1 MSQAG
6 MTYTNE
12 WYLGAE
18 SALSLPRTRKAKQ
31 SRAGKADVTGISM
44 TQADRRLVVQLR
56 AGEEA
61 AFNELVDRYHGALI
75 RTALNYVADLSVAEE
90 VVQEAW
96 LGVLEGIGG
105 FEGRSS
111 LKSWLFSIVIHK
123 AKDRGVREKRYVSMT
138 VSDTDD
144 ADEQAVDPSRFR
156 ASGEW
161 GLPPQQ
167 WDEITPERLLSSKEH
182 LALLQRAIEEL
193 PANLREVLVL
203 RDIEDMDS
211 KDICAMLKITES
223 NLYVRLHRARE
234 RVRAALEP
242 HLGTD
247 AL

>member
-1 MSQAG
+1 MSYA
-6 MTYTNE
+6 MTVTMDE
-12 WYLGAE
+12 VYLGAE
-18 SALSLPRTRKAKQ
+18 AAASLPRTRKPARRQ
-31 SRAGKADVTGISM
+31 SSKANAASTGAGQNDS
-44 TQADRRLVVQLR
+44 RLV
-56 AGEEA
+56 AGLQAGDET
-61 AFNELVDRYHGALI
+61 AFNTAVDRYHGALV
-75 RTALNYVADLSVAEE
+75 RVAMNYVADLSVAEE

-123 AKDRGVREKRYVSMT
+123 AKDRGVREKRYISMT
-138 VSDTDD
+138 MSDTED
-144 ADEQAVDPSRFR
+144 ADESAVDPSRFR

-193 PANLREVLVL
+193 PDNLREVLVL
-203 RDIEDMDS
+203 RDIEEMDS
-211 KDICAMLKITES
+211 KDICAQLKITES

-234 RVRAALEP
+234 RMRAALES
-242 HLGTD
+242 HLQG
-247 AL
+247 A

>member
-1 MSQAG
+1 
-6 MTYTNE
+6 MTAAMDE
-12 WYLGAE
+12 VYLGAE
-18 SALSLPRTRKAKQ
+18 AAASLPRTRKPTRRQAVK
-31 SRAGKADVTGISM
+31 AGAAHAGAGQNDS
-44 TQADRRLVVQLR
+44 RLVAQLQ
-56 AGEEA
+56 AGDEA
-61 AFNELVDRYHGALI
+61 AFNTMVERYHGALV
-75 RTALNYVADLSVAEE
+75 RVAMNYVADLSVAEE
-90 VVQEAW
+90 VVQDAW

-138 VSDTDD
+138 MSDTEDG
-144 ADEQAVDPSRFR
+144 DESAVDPSRFR

-182 LALLQRAIEEL
+182 LELLQRAIEEL

-203 RDIEDMDS
+203 RDVEEMDS
-211 KDICAMLKITES
+211 KDICAQLMITES

-234 RVRAALEP
+234 RVRAMLESKMDMGG
-242 HLGTD
+242 L
-247 AL
+247 

>member
-6 MTYTNE
+6 MTYENE

-18 SALSLPRTRKAKQ
+18 AALSLPRTRRATQ
-31 SRAGKADVTGISM
+31 SQSSRAGATRTPAMEADG
-44 TQADRRLVVQLR
+44 RLVARLR
-56 AGEEA
+56 TGEEA

-75 RTALNYVADLSVAEE
+75 RTAMNYVADLSIAEE

-96 LGVLEGIGG
+96 LGVMEGIGG

-123 AKDRGVREKRYVSMT
+123 AKDRGVCEKRYVSMT
-138 VSDTDD
+138 MSETED
-144 ADEQAVDPSRFR
+144 ADESAVDPSRFR

-193 PANLREVLVL
+193 PDNLREVLVL
-203 RDIEDMDS
+203 RDIEEMDS

-223 NLYVRLHRARE
+223 NLYVRLHRGRE
-234 RVRAALEP
+234 RVRAAMEP
-242 HLGTD
+242 HLAG
-247 AL
+247 